1 METHSRHDRIK
12 RQTNLPIGELFQ
24 EDLESLIKNWH
35 DWFCNQNK
43 QSAVNIEILSEVKE
57 KRRNWVRDIQHIPIN
72 YLNHNKHKKK
82 NKELICQKHKN

>member
-57 KRRNWVRDIQHIPIN
+57 KEETECVTSNIFPSII
-72 YLNHNKHKKK
+72 
-82 NKELICQKHKN
+82 